1 MVEAHIARLLDTNAA
16 VNARVSSAYRLG
28 SLGDARAVEPL
39 ITVLGETES
48 RIRQATAIALG
59 QLRDARAVEPLVAAL
74 RDADNGVRESA
85 ATALGWLRDRRA
97 VETLMWA
104 LRDRY
109 AFVRRWVA
117 NALGKLGEPGFQA
130 LLTALRDT
138 NAGVRSDAAE
148 ALGELG
154 DARAVEPLVVL
165 LEDTED
171 AYWERVCDVATEAL
185 ERIGTPE
192 AVAAVAAWRNA

>member
-1 MVEAHIARLLDTNAA
+1 
-16 VNARVSSAYRLG
+16 
-28 SLGDARAVEPL
+28 
-39 ITVLGETES
+39 
-48 RIRQATAIALG
+48 
-59 QLRDARAVEPLVAAL
+59 
-74 RDADNGVRESA
+74 
-85 ATALGWLRDRRA
+85 
-97 VETLMWA
+97 

-192 AVAAVAAWRNA
+192 ALAAVAAWRNA